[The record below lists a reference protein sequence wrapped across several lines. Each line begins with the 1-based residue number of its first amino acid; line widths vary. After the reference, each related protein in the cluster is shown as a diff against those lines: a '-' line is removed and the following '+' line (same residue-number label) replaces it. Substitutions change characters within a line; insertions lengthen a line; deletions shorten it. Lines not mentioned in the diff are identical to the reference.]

1 MKKSMR
7 KALYLPAMLRKTMQA
22 GESAHPN
29 NRGFMM
35 IEAVFS
41 IFIVGTILITF
52 MAVMASVYRT
62 EFAKRD
68 LIVASNLAQEGI
80 EIVRN
85 IRDNN
90 WKATPAKAA
99 FASPPF
105 PGDANGY
112 CVVYNGDYHVNS
124 PTTVCSGNLLNN
136 NGFYEHGSGTATKFS
151 RKVNIGSNPDGSK
164 LITSTVTWD
173 SKTITM
179 TDSLYAWGDAN

>member
-1 MKKSMR
+1 
-7 KALYLPAMLRKTMQA
+7 
-22 GESAHPN
+22 
-29 NRGFMM
+29 MM

-41 IFIVGTILITF
+41 IFIVGVILITF
-52 MAVMASVYRT
+52 LTVMGSVYRT

-68 LIVASNLAQEGI
+68 LVIASNLAQEGI

-90 WKATPAKAA
+90 WKASPVKLA
-99 FASPPF
+99 FASPF
-105 PGDANGY
+105 PADGNGY
-112 CVVYNGDYHVNS
+112 CVAYNGNYSAAS
-124 PTTVCSGNLLNN
+124 PTTCGGSLLKNN

-151 RKVNIGSNPDGSK
+151 RRINIGTNPDGSK

-179 TDSLYAWGDAN
+179 TDSLYAWGDVN